1 MMKETRMAENVLFAS
16 DRPLYKEFVES
27 APDPICGSPPDTTI
41 TFANEAFFRAFEV
54 ERSEIPGLLFSI

>member
-27 APDPICGSPPDTTI
+27 APDPICGFLPDTTI